1 MDALLGL
8 DTSCYTTSAAA
19 VDMQGKVIAF
29 SRMLLPVESGQRGLR
44 QSEAVFAHVRQI
56 PEVIKNLMEQMPADA
71 NIVGVCA
78 SDAPRDEEGSY
89 MPVFRVG
96 SGYGQA
102 LADTL
107 RVPFFTTSHQ
117 QGHIAAG
124 RIGLETMDERF
135 IALHISGGTT
145 EMVLWENGSVR
156 VVGGSLDLHAGQMV
170 DRIGVELGLKFP
182 AGPALEQL
190 ANGWESPTE
199 ALFSANMEQEDCY
212 CHLSGAETKAL
223 RMIQAGNI
231 PSEQIAAEV
240 YDLLARTVSRMIYAG
255 AKKYGVKQALV
266 VGGVASSQRLRTL
279 VRQRLGKMRN
289 KPELLF
295 GQSRYSADNA
305 AGVACIGLEKYIKT
319 KSV

>member
-56 PEVIKNLMEQMPADA
+56 PEVVSKLMEQMPPEYS
-71 NIVGVCA
+71 IVGVCA

-96 SGYGQA
+96 SGYGQS
-102 LADTL
+102 LAATL

-124 RIGLETMDERF
+124 RIGLGPMDDRF

-145 EMVLWENGSVR
+145 EMVLWEKGSVK

-190 ANGWESPTE
+190 AEGWQKPTE
-199 ALFSANMEQEDCY
+199 ALFSASMEQEDCY

-223 RMIQAGNI
+223 RMIQAGTI
-231 PSEQIAAEV
+231 AREQIAAEV
-240 YDLLARTVSRMIYAG
+240 YDLLARTVSRMLCAG

-279 VRQRLGKMRN
+279 TRKRLDKMRG

-295 GQSRYSADNA
+295 GQSMYSADNA
-305 AGVACIGLEKYIKT
+305 AGVACIGLEKYINT